1 VLHCVVVAAVVRRD
15 DRGCGGWFDEDG
27 SGGSCGEA
35 GLVGGDVID
44 GVGCDLGR
52 VDLYGAHFS
61 AIDVCRDAE
70 VEVSLRA
77 RDCRA
82 EVVVGSA
89 DLHDCRVVAVYLD
102 HRPGVDA
109 TAVARDADWCDE
121 VAVGGRACGEAD
133 ARCCSADVSWP
144 AADMASWAINSIED
158 VIELQSWSVSSLGR
172 RSAPR
177 PSRHGQAAQ
186 GKEWRPVLLP
196 ELRASHGH
204 YRMPPQVMRL
214 LVGRMARN
222 ETVRRRLQNWDGTMT
237 SRIELISI
245 SVETIAFFCVTIDL
259 YGKHRLRAATKKLQG
274 LGMSVATKSGGLMRN
289 FLGLRMDY
297 PLGLP
302 GIVYVFVVTP
312 LFYAIAYMVFFSEGV
327 RTLFLRGDAFANS
340 LIVIGRILA
349 VIMVAGMSMY
359 TLLFALVALGTLGVC
374 LLQRLHFSGFLLAI
388 GTILFV
394 AAKGMLWWHYYSQ

>member
-1 VLHCVVVAAVVRRD
+1 
-15 DRGCGGWFDEDG
+15 
-27 SGGSCGEA
+27 
-35 GLVGGDVID
+35 
-44 GVGCDLGR
+44 
-52 VDLYGAHFS
+52 
-61 AIDVCRDAE
+61 
-70 VEVSLRA
+70 
-77 RDCRA
+77 
-82 EVVVGSA
+82 
-89 DLHDCRVVAVYLD
+89 
-102 HRPGVDA
+102 
-109 TAVARDADWCDE
+109 
-121 VAVGGRACGEAD
+121 
-133 ARCCSADVSWP
+133 
-144 AADMASWAINSIED
+144 M
-158 VIELQSWSVSSLGR
+158 
-172 RSAPR
+172 
-177 PSRHGQAAQ
+177 
-186 GKEWRPVLLP
+186 
-196 ELRASHGH
+196 
-204 YRMPPQVMRL
+204 
-214 LVGRMARN
+214 GRMARN